1 MLPDSSQPG
10 RTNGKAG
17 EQAQT
22 IQLSASRSED
32 ITMLLVGSILASIA
46 RLKCYYRVAGKASW
60 LLHRQRPQVSG
71 GNVRPRAKRF
81 LTLDITIPNSGET
94 QSVGLYLMP
103 HSSFAHGT
111 RVYGATV
118 IDQGST
124 VYSARFI
131 TDGRHCL
138 IVFVGGTRGAS
149 LEFQMKPW
157 SRRIAIVGTLP
168 DAVAFSDNSAATS
181 TCVQQYY
188 AAARS
193 LINEEH
199 PTSRSD
205 INRIRRRVAKLLHPD
220 LGSAMEIACRARAIA
235 MMNAELDELS
245 SRFAA

>member
-1 MLPDSSQPG
+1 LFG
-10 RTNGKAG
+10 A
-17 EQAQT
+17 QA
-22 IQLSASRSED
+22 IWLSASGFED
-32 ITMLLVGSILASIA
+32 IIMLLLGSILTGIV
-46 RLKCYYRVAGKASW
+46 RLKRHHGVTGAVSWFLHHPSAQVAG
-60 LLHRQRPQVSG
+60 
-71 GNVRPRAKRF
+71 GNIRLRAKRF
-81 LTLDITIPNSGET
+81 LTLDITIPSSGET
-94 QSVGLYLMP
+94 QSLGLYLMP
-103 HSSFAHGT
+103 HSSFSHGT

-138 IVFVGGTRGAS
+138 IVFVGDTRGAS

-168 DAVAFSDNSAATS
+168 DALAFSDDSAATS
-181 TCVQQYY
+181 TCVQRYY

-220 LGSAMEIACRARAIA
+220 LGSVMEIACRARAMA